1 LTSSRSKIKGGAM
14 LNNDFKGNDE
24 IETYQAGNSYAIFST
39 LPKSKLKKS
48 LDFIE
53 LNIEEQLSLGD
64 LAVEAGMSMFYFARM
79 FKKTT
84 GKSPHQFI
92 LEQRI
97 KYAKYLLTQTEEP
110 LVEVALSCG
119 WANQSHFTTAFKRLV
134 GVTPRHYRYWHEPH
148 LSGE

>member
-1 LTSSRSKIKGGAM
+1 M
-14 LNNDFKGNDE
+14 LNNDFRGNDE
-24 IETYQAGNSYAIFST
+24 INAYQSGNSYAIFST
-39 LPKSKLKKS
+39 LPKSKLKKI

-53 LNIEEQLSLGD
+53 LNIEDQLSLGD
-64 LAVEAGMSMFYFARM
+64 LADEAGMSMFYFARM
-79 FKKTT
+79 FKKST

-92 LEQRI
+92 LERRI

-134 GVTPRHYRYWHEPH
+134 GVTPRHYRHWHEPL

>member
-1 LTSSRSKIKGGAM
+1 MLTNN
-14 LNNDFKGNDE
+14 LNDNDE
-24 IETYQAGNSYAIFST
+24 INSFQEGNSYAIFST
-39 LPKSKLKKS
+39 LPKSKLKKI

-53 LNIEEQLSLGD
+53 LNIEDELTLGSLAD
-64 LAVEAGMSMFYFARM
+64 EAGMSMFYFARM

-92 LEQRI
+92 LERRI
-97 KYAKYLLTQTEEP
+97 KYAKYLLLETEEP

-134 GVTPRHYRYWHEPH
+134 GVTPRHYRNWHDPASADE
-148 LSGE
+148 